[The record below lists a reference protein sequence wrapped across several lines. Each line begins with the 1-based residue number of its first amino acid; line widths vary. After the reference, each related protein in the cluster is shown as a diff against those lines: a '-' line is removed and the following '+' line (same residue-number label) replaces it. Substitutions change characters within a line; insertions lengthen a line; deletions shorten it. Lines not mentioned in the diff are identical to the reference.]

1 MGRLTVTTTAMR
13 IGWFVLAGLLAL
25 AAYAANLASSGSG
38 TDDKHD
44 LLYKWSSAVAGAV
57 QYLIIAGVIYVIARQ
72 LAPSALGL
80 KRPESWPRALAY
92 GAIALVGVF
101 ALGAVLN
108 IFLKAGEEQGLV
120 PDQWEASKAA
130 PFVANFI
137 VVAVMAPI
145 VEELTYRGLG
155 FAVLR
160 DMYGQTPAI
169 IGCGLAFG
177 LAHGLFVALPILAI
191 FGMILA
197 LLRAKTD
204 SIYPAML
211 LHATFN
217 GIALIVAVSGGG
229 SM

>member
-13 IGWFVLAGLLAL
+13 VGWFVLAGLLAL
-25 AAYAANLASSGSG
+25 AAYAANFAASSTETS
-38 TDDKHD
+38 DKNE
-44 LLYKWSSAVAGAV
+44 LLYKWSSAVAGLL
-57 QYLIIAGVIYVIARQ
+57 QYAIIAGVLYAIARQ

-80 KRPESWPRALAY
+80 NRPESWGRALGYA
-92 GAIALVGVF
+92 AAALVTVF
-101 ALGAVLN
+101 VIGAVLN
-108 IFLKAGEEQGLV
+108 IFLKAGQEQGLV
-120 PDQWEASKAA
+120 PDRWEASRAA
-130 PFVANFI
+130 PFIANFI
-137 VVAVMAPI
+137 VVAVVAPI

-197 LLRAKTD
+197 WLRAKTD
-204 SIYPAML
+204 SIYPSML

-217 GIALIVAVSGGG
+217 SLALIVAVAGGG